1 MSLAPAFLFCLFVV
15 CYATTYPLFPNCLH
29 AAPFELFFDTGVLGL
44 VCFAIV
50 LPPSHAAPF
59 ELCSL
64 LACLVWCACAP
75 CTLPL
80 SNNVRYRRAWF
91 GVFCNCVFP
100 FVLFVV
106 SPPGGML
113 GKSAVFL
120 RYQSSDTWCDFTP
133 LQYGDGLCF
142 SISRVR
148 CVVDF
153 TLTLA

>member
-1 MSLAPAFLFCLFVV
+1 MWFVTPPPTH
-15 CYATTYPLFPNCLH
+15 CSRTACMLPLSNSFSI
-29 AAPFELFFDTGVLGL
+29 L
-44 VCFAIV
+44 V
-50 LPPSHAAPF
+50 
-59 ELCSL
+59 
-64 LACLVWCACAP
+64 CLVWCALRLCSPPRMLPLSNYVRYWHVWFGALYHCAP